1 MTTTTFTQPYE
12 INGTLANGQNFT
24 NDFTLTY
31 TYGAPGNPTAIA
43 ISNES
48 LKITGI
54 STTAT
59 SFQSS
64 SNYLGEYIGSS
75 INQTTTITN
84 PQVGTGFIG
93 ASSGTTFHMAEVF
106 GFDVSLQS
114 HQFSSS
120 TVNNFAPSGNYEE
133 LRYTISDSHAWG
145 SNPVDALGN
154 SSPASTIILDA
165 NTGNANVAW
174 ATLPNSSSLTYDYI
188 QSISAKDSA
197 ATPTLASASAGN
209 YDYGNMTA
217 TFGDRNTIV
226 CYAKGTL
233 IQTERGY
240 IAVEKLKVGDGVLTV
255 AGSYEPIVWLGH
267 RTVDCKRHP
276 NQAEAH
282 PVRICKDAFGPN
294 QPSRD
299 LYLSPLHSVYVDGIL
314 IPAIDLVNG
323 VTVLQEVR
331 SKITYY
337 HVELPTHNAIY
348 AEGLTAESY
357 LDDSNRNFFIDD
369 STGQLVDMTAQFAEK
384 QTTAQDTKESSQW
397 FATVLRNGPEV
408 EAVKA
413 RLELLSVYL
422 LQKAAA

>member
-1 MTTTTFTQPYE
+1 MANVYYSQPYE
-12 INGTLANGQNFT
+12 ITGTLTNGQTFV

-31 TYGAPGNPTAIA
+31 AYSSNSASTTSSTTISAASVTIYANANPGASVVFSSANDVGTNVGGIPQNPTPP
-43 ISNES
+43 SMLNP
-48 LKITGI
+48 LVG
-54 STTAT
+54 T
-59 SFQSS
+59 SFVGQNAGSS
-64 SNYLGEYIGSS
+64 TLHVGEVFAASGNDPVVSGHLGAGSYEMLRFSIVDSNIYNAKGSPAIDAVSAAAVPTIGS
-75 INQTTTITN
+75 TI
-84 PQVGTGFIG
+84 
-93 ASSGTTFHMAEVF
+93 H
-106 GFDVSLQS
+106 
-114 HQFSSS
+114 
-120 TVNNFAPSGNYEE
+120 
-133 LRYTISDSHAWG
+133 
-145 SNPVDALGN
+145 
-154 SSPASTIILDA
+154 LDA
-165 NTGNANVAW
+165 NTLLYGTNLSANYVDAFVVNGG
-174 ATLPNSSSLTYDYI
+174 TS
-188 QSISAKDSA
+188 
-197 ATPTLASASAGN
+197 PTAYFDKLNG
-209 YDYGNMTA
+209 
-217 TFGDRNTIV
+217 IV

-413 RLELLSVYL
+413 RLEANANGSL
-422 LQKAAA
+422 KRAA

>member
-1 MTTTTFTQPYE
+1 MANVYFSQPYE
-12 INGTLANGQNFT
+12 ITGTLTNGQTFV

-31 TYGAPGNPTAIA
+31 AFSSKSAN
-43 ISNES
+43 
-48 LKITGI
+48 
-54 STTAT
+54 TT
-59 SFQSS
+59 
-64 SNYLGEYIGSS
+64 
-75 INQTTTITN
+75 
-84 PQVGTGFIG
+84 
-93 ASSGTTFHMAEVF
+93 SGTTVSNASVTIYANGNPGAPVAFSSANDIGTNVGNIPQNPIPASIINPTVANLFIGQNAGSNTLHIGEVF
-106 GFDVSLQS
+106 AAVGDAPVVAGHLGAGTYEMLR
-114 HQFSSS
+114 FSIVDKNIYNGSS
-120 TVNNFAPSGNYEE
+120 GSAIDATLASAIPTVGN
-133 LRYTISDSHAWG
+133 LIH
-145 SNPVDALGN
+145 
-154 SSPASTIILDA
+154 LDA
-165 NTGNANVAW
+165 NTLLYG
-174 ATLPNSSSLTYDYI
+174 TNSS
-188 QSISAKDSA
+188 A
-197 ATPTLASASAGN
+197 N
-209 YDYGNMTA
+209 YVDAFTVSGGANPIA
-217 TFGDRNTIV
+217 TFDAKSGIV

-240 IAVEKLKVGDGVLTV
+240 VAVEKLKVGDGVLTV

-282 PVRICKDAFGPN
+282 PVRICKDAFGLN

-384 QTTAQDTKESSQW
+384 QATAQDTQESSQW

-413 RLELLSVYL
+413 RLEANANMRFKL
-422 LQKAAA
+422 AA